1 MIQLVWL
8 TLLAVHTGA
17 AAVWWWLMP
26 GGFPGSSTEYW
37 VNEVAPF
44 FCVALLATALFA
56 RGRFNHVILPPVLA
70 AIPAF
75 WMAFGISSRLTF
87 DESFRSLW
95 NLPFIGGV
103 IVGGLWIPQFR
114 LRLVAKWLVPL
125 IVLPAAIAGWSFP
138 GTQRSPEPST
148 TPAGAAFDKPP
159 AGAAMDRK
167 VIRLSKDAQVRPDD
181 GRVVVR
187 RDALILNVQPM
198 LSFANR
204 SIDRCW
210 TALAPEGTSTATS
223 RIYSAKV
230 HDGAHWNLW
239 YRDESES
246 LLDVSSARDGAVE
259 LDARSRL
266 GKAVFAHV
274 DSYAELTV
282 SGHKK
287 LTVAFSPAPQQ
298 RIEVAPATGA
308 MRFAYLDAN
317 DTFHVVQAKERQR
330 GPFTEL
336 AAGRL
341 KRGDPLVL
349 TIYDGD
355 KAAFTVTFADWAAQ
369 ASTALSPTAGW
380 GVPVNAIEM
389 QRGGEPETSPVLI
402 TLTLADTSIGRG
414 TSSVGHAPGVYRDR
428 ITIRLP

>member
-26 GGFPGSSTEYW
+26 GGYPSSSTEYW
-37 VNEVAPF
+37 VNEVAPL
-44 FCVALLATALFA
+44 CAVALLLTALFA
-56 RGRFNHVILPPVLA
+56 RGRFNHVILPAALA
-70 AIPAF
+70 TIPAF

-95 NLPFIGGV
+95 NLPFIGGA
-103 IVGGLWIPQFR
+103 IVGGIWVQQFR

-125 IVLPAAIAGWSFP
+125 LVVPAAIAGWSFP
-138 GTQRSPEPST
+138 GTQRAPEPST
-148 TPAGAAFDKPP
+148 TPTGAAFAKPP
-159 AGAAMDRK
+159 PGAQLDRK
-167 VIRLSKDAQVRPDD
+167 VIRLAKDCQVRPDD
-181 GRVVVR
+181 GRVVVK

-204 SIDRCW
+204 SIDRSW
-210 TALAPEGTSTATS
+210 TALAPEGTSKPTS

-230 HDGAHWNLW
+230 HEGARWTLW
-239 YRDESES
+239 YKDEAES
-246 LLDVSSARDGAVE
+246 ALDVSAARDGAIE

-266 GKAVFAHV
+266 DKAIFAHV

-287 LTVAFSPAPQQ
+287 LTVAFSPAPDK
-298 RIEVAPATGA
+298 RIEAAPATGA

-317 DTFHVVQAKERQR
+317 DGFHVVEAKERQR

-341 KRGDPLVL
+341 RRGDPLVL

-355 KAAFTVTFADWAAQ
+355 KAAYSISFADWAAQ

-380 GVPVNAIEM
+380 GVPVNAVEL
-389 QRGGEPETSPVLI
+389 QRGGEAETSPVLI

-414 TSSVGHAPGVYRDR
+414 TRSVGHAPGVYRDR